1 MANYRQDQELIECRQ
16 MIHELSLQVNDLL
29 EAMLFF
35 AGVKRSKLN
44 IAVQKYIEAL
54 DIVFEDDD
62 GEMSLDEII
71 KVIEYLKKSNKE
83 LFKNSSIFH

>member
-1 MANYRQDQELIECRQ
+1 MANYRQDQELIECQQ

-62 GEMSLDEII
+62 SEMTLDEII